1 MITFDAFLVFL
12 GAASLPVIYLFILSR
27 WLERESRQTDPNAPV
42 RESRPVMKHELTRQ
56 SALLLTAHHSPKG
69 KLWLDTSH

>member
-42 RESRPVMKHELTRQ
+42 RESRPVMKRELKPQ
-56 SALLLTAHHSPKG
+56 LAS
-69 KLWLDTSH
+69 